1 MASFRSFVPFSTSL
15 SAPFT
20 HLPTPPPHRFWA
32 VGTWSICTI
41 KVFSSIF
48 GCCAMMTAQWTA
60 SFSFT
65 TTKNGSPIRKLTPS
79 PYIFVRY
86 FEKRYTP
93 SWIKPEDGAHTR
105 RARQRR
111 GRHPLFMM
119 SLFQRCVHLCIGTK
133 SGTCRWRTK
142 GADVTL
148 SFQRFQTTFYAIIK
162 IRRKS
167 K

>member
-1 MASFRSFVPFSTSL
+1 
-15 SAPFT
+15 
-20 HLPTPPPHRFWA
+20 
-32 VGTWSICTI
+32 
-41 KVFSSIF
+41 
-48 GCCAMMTAQWTA
+48 MMTAQWTA

-111 GRHPLFMM
+111 PTSAFYDEFISALCASMHRHKVRDVPLKDEGRGRHAFLPEISNDL
-119 SLFQRCVHLCIGTK
+119 LC
-133 SGTCRWRTK
+133 
-142 GADVTL
+142 D
-148 SFQRFQTTFYAIIK
+148 Y
-162 IRRKS
+162 
-167 K
+167 